1 MVEVLVTNL
10 QNKAEHGVVFQCPS
24 DTPPPRD
31 SQNTRPSSLRRSHKG
46 ERSQNERHHPAL
58 CELVFSPLPPFRTP
72 VTQANAL
79 LPEQEACFINKDI
92 YRQDDKKT
100 FAADFRAVDCGGHSF
115 LNTTGS

>member
-58 CELVFSPLPPFRTP
+58 CELVFSPLPPFRFSSKSMRH
-72 VTQANAL
+72 VAANAA
-79 LPEQEACFINKDI
+79 EEGGCRAIG
-92 YRQDDKKT
+92 
-100 FAADFRAVDCGGHSF
+100 AFR
-115 LNTTGS
+115 